1 MTNPTTKCARNTS
14 NFNETSNLKLLVN
27 FISVFEG
34 VWVKFEK
41 KRKSHFVLHIYRR
54 ADNNFQENWWPRRYI
69 LRLLLFLQPLSGGRR
84 TRLTI
89 RYYCETSR
97 LVYLAVVQTSWSC
110 QSKCQRLRA
119 ALLLHNFPLSWNYVK
134 HVNRVVYGFKPF
146 HRALISTLIF
156 LLLLCG
162 FCVAVKYK
170 ASLQKCNLVT
180 DAIWK
185 LVWSHLQHTW
195 WGKASLLKADK
206 ANRARAGQML
216 PPEPLKSI
224 KPKSE
229 ERKAFICNKDF
240 EHRLFT
246 TLWKRR
252 KYVVGLAL
260 QSTAK

>member
-1 MTNPTTKCARNTS
+1 MSLILWMDLVWCRSPSQGLCRCSFLLEHRCTIDFNLEYHRRPQLLS
-14 NFNETSNLKLLVN
+14 NQVKLT
-27 FISVFEG
+27 
-34 VWVKFEK
+34 
-41 KRKSHFVLHIYRR
+41 
-54 ADNNFQENWWPRRYI
+54 ANWRH
-69 LRLLLFLQPLSGGRR
+69 
-84 TRLTI
+84 
-89 RYYCETSR
+89 
-97 LVYLAVVQTSWSC
+97 LAVVQTSWSC

-170 ASLQKCNLVT
+170 ASLQKCNPVT

-206 ANRARAGQML
+206 ADRARCGQML
-216 PPEPLKSI
+216 PNEPLKST

-229 ERKAFICNKDF
+229 ERETFICNNDF
-240 EHRLFT
+240 EQGLAR
-246 TLWKRR
+246 LWKRR